1 MRQKVG
7 KRRLIRWASGV
18 VLVVVLVVV
27 SVSLCSAGATLGDSA
42 QEHPEACVQITSGP
56 AIDYFPSW
64 SPDGASIAF
73 GSNRQADNIWIVS
86 TVDGEPKQITHEPQG
101 SPSRHPSWSPDG
113 RYIAHDAE
121 SGTRVRVIS
130 AEDGSRVAEIPAFVP
145 VSRGGYPCWSPDGSM
160 IAFTAEGGIWTIDLS
175 SGTLTQVYSRAGHW
189 ARAFGWS
196 PDGARLA
203 IDLAN
208 LAMRE
213 RDIWILPLDGSPAV
227 QLTDDPGEE
236 TNPHWS
242 PDGSTIA
249 FMSDRSGSR
258 DIWVIPAEGGTST
271 QVTFHPGADRN
282 PRWSPDGRSLAFASE
297 RGGSLDIWTIDME
310 MQLGTP
316 ARGERR
322 GSGAKTEDP
331 ASIARP
337 ETGKP

>member
-1 MRQKVG
+1 MRQKAG
-7 KRRLIRWASGV
+7 KRRLIWWAGGF

-42 QEHPEACVQITSGP
+42 QEHPEAFVQITSGP

-86 TVDGEPKQITHEPQG
+86 AVGGEPKQITHDPQG

-130 AEDGSRVAEIPAFVP
+130 TEDGSRIAEIPDFVP
-145 VSRGGYPCWSPDGSM
+145 ISRGGYPCWSPDGSM
-160 IAFTAEGGIWTIDLS
+160 IAFTAEGSIWTIDLS

-196 PDGARLA
+196 PDGTRLA

-213 RDIWILPLDGSPAV
+213 RDIWIVPLDGSPAV
-227 QLTDDPGEE
+227 QLTGHSGEE

-249 FMSDRSGSR
+249 FMSGRSGNR
-258 DIWVIPAEGGTST
+258 DIWVISAEGGTST
-271 QVTFHPGADRN
+271 QVTFHPGIDRN
-282 PRWSPDGRSLAFASE
+282 PRWSPDGTKLAFASD
-297 RGGSLDIWTIDME
+297 RDGNVDIWTIDME
-310 MQLGTP
+310 MRVGQPT
-316 ARGERR
+316 RDRRR
-322 GSGAKTEDP
+322 GTVAKTKDP
-331 ASIARP
+331 TLIARS
-337 ETGKP
+337 ETSEP